1 MLVGLRKTSPSEVTG
16 KATGNA
22 PAANTPRL
30 TASRSS
36 GKCRWQLLKP
46 LAVSQIPTIGLS
58 SAASVYPI
66 DLANDRRRKRAKSG
80 SP

>member
-1 MLVGLRKTSPSEVTG
+1 VAIVE
-16 KATGNA
+16 
-22 PAANTPRL
+22 
-30 TASRSS
+30 
-36 GKCRWQLLKP
+36 P

-58 SAASVYPI
+58 SAASVYAI